1 MNISFEQPYAFFA
14 LAALFPLWL
23 MSFYRT
29 KKLLNFFPV
38 DYKNSDSTSLSS
50 FRRFKRSR
58 IIRIVCNSLAWICM
72 VFAFAGISWGTN
84 LVPVQK
90 SGNAVCLVFDISYSM
105 LTKDAP
111 GGLSRL
117 EGAKSYASKLLERL
131 ESSNFSLVLA
141 KGDGLIL
148 IPQTEDLDSVA
159 IALNNLSPAM
169 MTSAGSSLGKGL
181 RAASRSFSSNFANFK
196 NILVFTD
203 GDETDGLF
211 TAALTDSLRANI
223 PVTVIGF
230 GSERES
236 EVLAGDGKTL
246 VKTALRSEK
255 IKESIGLALKKS
267 GIGRTSGNSV
277 FAQYVDASQAGSA
290 LKILHSIKR
299 DLPSASGSVSTTSME
314 IQRVARRGIF
324 LFIALV
330 LMCTGILFSEFD
342 LASFLSKQ
350 KIRKNS
356 KAAAILIVF
365 SLTAFSSCSQKFN
378 DGKKILQSSW
388 AWHQQNYKKATA
400 GFFQILENPESNA
413 TVSAQYAVYG
423 LASTYMMQKE
433 YEAAVEKFN
442 MIAKDAPEGIRYSA
456 AYNLGIIAYQK
467 GNYED
472 AEEYFHQAL
481 LIKPGSLDAKV
492 NLELS
497 CRQLDQKSVKQSEQS
512 STSVSQSKDDKSSVS
527 DAIFSQIYENEENQW
542 KSQPAQQSDNSVLDY

>member
-14 LAALFPLWL
+14 LAVLFPLWL

-58 IIRIVCNSLAWICM
+58 IIRIACNSLAWICM
-72 VFAFAGISWGTN
+72 VFAFSGISWGTS

-117 EGAKSYASKLLERL
+117 EGAKSYAGKLLDRL
-131 ESSNFSLVLA
+131 ESSTFSLVLA

-148 IPQTEDLDSVA
+148 IPQTEDLESVTM
-159 IALNNLSPAM
+159 ALKNLSPSM

-181 RAASRSFSSNFANFK
+181 RTAIRSFSSNFSNFR

-236 EVLAGDGKTL
+236 EVLAGDGKTV

-255 IKESIGLALKKS
+255 IKESIEQAVKKS
-267 GIGRTSGNSV
+267 GIGRTSDNSV
-277 FAQYVDASQAGSA
+277 FARYVDASQAGSA
-290 LKILHSIKR
+290 LKILHSIKK
-299 DLPSASGSVSTTSME
+299 DELSASSTVSSVSME

-324 LFIALV
+324 LFLALFF
-330 LMCTGILFSEFD
+330 MCTGILFSEFD
-342 LASFLSKQ
+342 LPNFLSRK

-356 KAAAILIVF
+356 KISALLIVF
-365 SLTAFSSCSQKFN
+365 SLMAFTSCSQKFN

-400 GFFQILENPESNA
+400 GFFQILENPESNG

-442 MIAKDAPEGIRYSA
+442 LIAKDAPESIRYSA

-467 GNYED
+467 GNFEE

-481 LIKPGSLDAKV
+481 LVMPGSLDAKV

-512 STSVSQSKDDKSSVS
+512 TSSVSQSKDDKSSVS
-527 DAIFSQIYENEENQW
+527 EAIFNQIYENEEKQW
-542 KSQPAQQSDNSVLDY
+542 KSQPAQQSDSSVLDY

>member
-1 MNISFEQPYAFFA
+1 MNISFEQPYAFFV

-277 FAQYVDASQAGSA
+277 FAQYVDA
-290 LKILHSIKR
+290 
-299 DLPSASGSVSTTSME
+299 ASG
-314 IQRVARRGIF
+314 
-324 LFIALV
+324 L
-330 LMCTGILFSEFD
+330 
-342 LASFLSKQ
+342 
-350 KIRKNS
+350 
-356 KAAAILIVF
+356 
-365 SLTAFSSCSQKFN
+365 
-378 DGKKILQSSW
+378 
-388 AWHQQNYKKATA
+388 
-400 GFFQILENPESNA
+400 
-413 TVSAQYAVYG
+413 
-423 LASTYMMQKE
+423 
-433 YEAAVEKFN
+433 
-442 MIAKDAPEGIRYSA
+442 
-456 AYNLGIIAYQK
+456 
-467 GNYED
+467 
-472 AEEYFHQAL
+472 
-481 LIKPGSLDAKV
+481 
-492 NLELS
+492 
-497 CRQLDQKSVKQSEQS
+497 
-512 STSVSQSKDDKSSVS
+512 
-527 DAIFSQIYENEENQW
+527 
-542 KSQPAQQSDNSVLDY
+542 